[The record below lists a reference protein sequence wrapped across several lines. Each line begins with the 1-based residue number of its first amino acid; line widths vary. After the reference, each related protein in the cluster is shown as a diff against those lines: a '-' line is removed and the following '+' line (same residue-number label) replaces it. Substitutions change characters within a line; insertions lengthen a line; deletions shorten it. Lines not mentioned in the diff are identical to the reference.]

1 MSSNMSKGVV
11 QRRSVIND
19 NTKKLYLLLIS
30 GKKKYIENITYAV
43 QMKSSK
49 ILVIHI
55 YFKICYIEQI
65 FCVCLVYNTCSGKE
79 ETGYLSKVYRI
90 RLGLLYNLRNCFF
103 LFTNV
108 NIGYKKSSYV
118 HG

>member
-43 QMKSSK
+43 QMK
-49 ILVIHI
+49 
-55 YFKICYIEQI
+55 
-65 FCVCLVYNTCSGKE
+65 
-79 ETGYLSKVYRI
+79 
-90 RLGLLYNLRNCFF
+90 
-103 LFTNV
+103 
-108 NIGYKKSSYV
+108 
-118 HG
+118 